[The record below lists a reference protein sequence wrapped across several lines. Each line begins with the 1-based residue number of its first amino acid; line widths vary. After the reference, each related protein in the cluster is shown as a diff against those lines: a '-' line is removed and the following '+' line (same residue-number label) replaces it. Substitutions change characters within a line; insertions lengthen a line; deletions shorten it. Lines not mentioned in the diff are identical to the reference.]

1 MLKHNFTIALRNL
14 LKYKTQNIISIIG
27 LAIGFACF
35 ALSALWIR
43 WEMSYDNFHA
53 NADRIYRVHTAINKW
68 NPVETPD
75 LGLIQERNSYP
86 LANWLKT
93 TFPEIEEA
101 GNIRPEFPIGHFF
114 SEINLFFIDYG
125 FARIF
130 DLPMPESFFV
140 HGRTDRPAAVV
151 ENFKFDAETIKEMYN
166 YDVLATFPV
175 RRPNSI
181 HKVDLFVA
189 ASSERGSEQWNTQ
202 VWETYILVHS
212 GVHIEGLKAKLDK
225 VNIPEWRNYPI
236 SFVITPIKKLR

>member
-1 MLKHNFTIALRNL
+1 MEAENQLKHGMSSKRQMNKKWFFGAIVACVLVLCCVSCSAIRKSVSSNFNA
-14 LKYKTQNIISIIG
+14 K
-27 LAIGFACF
+27 
-35 ALSALWIR
+35 
-43 WEMSYDNFHA
+43 A
-53 NADRIYRVHTAINKW
+53 NRIYRVHTAINKW
-68 NPVETPD
+68 NPMDDPPYYD
-75 LGLIQERNSYP
+75 GPIQERNAYQ
-86 LANWLKT
+86 LAEWLKA

-101 GNIRPEFPIGHFF
+101 GNIRPKFPVGHSDIDIFY
-114 SEINLFFIDYG
+114 IDYG

-130 DLPMPESFFV
+130 DLPIPESFF
-140 HGRTDRPAAVV
+140 HIGRADRPAAVV